1 MILGY
6 VIMRIIKILLIIV
19 GTRIIWV
26 SIFGRDPSN
35 FGQSTLTEYIIG
47 SLYYVTVILLLY
59 LFRDKKK

>member
-1 MILGY
+1 
-6 VIMRIIKILLIIV
+6 MRIIKILLIIV

-35 FGQSTLTEYIIG
+35 FGQSTLSEYIIG

>member
-1 MILGY
+1 MGH

>member
-1 MILGY
+1 MGH

-26 SIFGRDPSN
+26 SIFGRDPSD
-35 FGQSTLTEYIIG
+35 FGQSTLAEYMIG
-47 SLYYVTVILLLY
+47 SLYYLTVILLLY

>member
-1 MILGY
+1 
-6 VIMRIIKILLIIV
+6 MRIIKILLIIV
-19 GTRIIWV
+19 GTRVIWV

>member
-1 MILGY
+1 
-6 VIMRIIKILLIIV
+6 MRIIKILLIIV

-26 SIFGRDPSN
+26 SIFGRGPSN
-35 FGQSTLTEYIIG
+35 FGQSTLDEYIIG

>member
-1 MILGY
+1 
-6 VIMRIIKILLIIV
+6 MRIIKILLIIV

>member
-1 MILGY
+1 
-6 VIMRIIKILLIIV
+6 MRIIKILLIIV

-35 FGQSTLTEYIIG
+35 FGQRTLAEYMIG

>member
-1 MILGY
+1 
-6 VIMRIIKILLIIV
+6 MRIIKILLIIV

-35 FGQSTLTEYIIG
+35 FGQSTLAECIIG